1 MLCDRRWSIVNARTQ
16 PRCCGEEK
24 EHRSS
29 AELPLRELTDVR
41 RESDV
46 YVPQERSPLGNAPE
60 RFRSGEQSV
69 NAAWC
74 AYRQKPPRSSKP
86 ASSGYVH
93 STPRAAP
100 AAQPPFAECV
110 SYLSR
115 HGLLLCPV
123 QRKAP
128 IMVDRMVSQ
137 PRRPSCPYNAK
148 TKVQM
153 MSW

>member
-60 RFRSGEQSV
+60 RFRSGEQCERCLV
-69 NAAWC
+69 CLWAEAFTLIE
-74 AYRQKPPRSSKP
+74 
-86 ASSGYVH
+86 ASELGLRTLDSMC
-93 STPRAAP
+93 RAGCSASL
-100 AAQPPFAECV
+100 F
-110 SYLSR
+110 R
-115 HGLLLCPV
+115 MLL
-123 QRKAP
+123 
-128 IMVDRMVSQ
+128 ISQ
-137 PRRPSCPYNAK
+137 PTWLAAVAGATQSDHHGR
-148 TKVQM
+148 
-153 MSW
+153 